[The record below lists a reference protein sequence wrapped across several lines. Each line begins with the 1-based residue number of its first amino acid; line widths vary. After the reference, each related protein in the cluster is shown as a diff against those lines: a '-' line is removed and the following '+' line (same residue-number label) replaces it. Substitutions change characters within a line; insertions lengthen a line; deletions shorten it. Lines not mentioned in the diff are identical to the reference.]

1 MAAVQFSTRVDGKI
15 KAGAEKVFNKYGLD
29 TSSAIRAMV
38 TIAAK
43 TRRMPFVIGA
53 PAVSLN
59 GDAFP
64 NDTEYLRQ
72 IPGYMESVLKAAKEP
87 VGKGT
92 KYDAETFWN
101 FSQDVDD

>member
-1 MAAVQFSTRVDGKI
+1 MAAVQVSARVDGKI
-15 KAGAEKVFNKYGLD
+15 KAGAEKVFNQYGLD

-64 NDTEYLRQ
+64 NDTEYLKQ

-87 VGKGT
+87 VGEGVQ
-92 KYDAETFWN
+92 YDAETFWD
-101 FSQDVDD
+101 SLRDVDG